1 VSRTVRQRRDG
12 VGAAAAAVAVL
23 VRGGAAPAGELHGH
37 GSAGGEQFWRG
48 NGDGFRGIPVGE
60 SQGGGRARQGSGQVG
75 ACESK

>member
-1 VSRTVRQRRDG
+1 MSRTVRQRRDG

-37 GSAGGEQFWRG
+37 GSAGGEQSSFG
-48 NGDGFRGIPVGE
+48 EETGMGAAGFRWA
-60 SQGGGRARQGSGQVG
+60 SQGGGRAREGASG